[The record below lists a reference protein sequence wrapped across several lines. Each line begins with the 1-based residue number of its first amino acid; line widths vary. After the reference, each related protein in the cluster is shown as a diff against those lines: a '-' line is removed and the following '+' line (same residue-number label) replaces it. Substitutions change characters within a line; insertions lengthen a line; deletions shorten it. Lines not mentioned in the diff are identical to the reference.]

1 MFPEDGTESYPH
13 HLGTLREYAAFG
25 IQHIIAF
32 AEDMESVT
40 DTLSAELKP
49 IAEVLTNISIQAL
62 TVAYAES
69 LTCLSELGLQEFI
82 QAAISAN
89 HQTKPDS
96 LKRSNSN
103 AI

>member
-1 MFPEDGTESYPH
+1 MFSEDNTESYPH
-13 HLGTLREYAAFG
+13 HLGTLRAYASFS

-40 DTLSAELKP
+40 GTLPDDLKP
-49 IAEVLTNISIQAL
+49 IGEAL
-62 TVAYAES
+62 TKVSIEALTAAYAEG
-69 LTCLSELGLQEFI
+69 LMCLSDLGLQKFI

-89 HQTKPDS
+89 HQTKPNS
-96 LKRSNSN
+96 LRRSNSD